1 MQAKRVFIRFLI
13 FAFIGLL
20 IEVFFTGL
28 GKVFRGDINLVG
40 HTSPWMMLDYGLLGV
55 IIMPIG
61 RPLIKRGIPLPF
73 RAIVYMIGIF
83 TVEYVSGRIFN
94 TFGIHIWDYSDRML
108 NLHGQITLTYAPFWY
123 ALGLVAEFLN
133 KKMDA
138 VTVLLM
144 KGITA
149 EQLETWTPPQA

>member
-28 GKVFRGDINLVG
+28 GGLSRGRINFVG

-55 IIMPIG
+55 IIMPLA
-61 RPLIKRGIPLPF
+61 RPMIKRGIPLPF

-94 TFGIHIWDYSDRML
+94 ACGIHIWDYSDKML
-108 NLHGQITLTYAPFWY
+108 NLHGQITLMYTPFWY
-123 ALGLVAEFLN
+123 ALGLVSEYLN
-133 KKMDA
+133 RKVDTVA
-138 VTVLLM
+138 VLLM
-144 KGITA
+144 KGVTA
-149 EQLETWTPPQA
+149 EQLEEWTAQK